1 MTESK
6 ALKEL
11 KKGSE
16 EALAWFIDRY
26 TPYVTTII
34 YHIIGD
40 SMDVTDIEEV
50 ASDVFLAFWQNSQK
64 VRPFA
69 AKGYLG
75 SIARNLAKNKLR
87 ECGYDLPL
95 EEQILIVDE
104 ITPEQALQRKE
115 LSKTVRRA
123 VMAMPEPEREIF
135 LRYYYYAQKTHRI
148 ADEMNLNP
156 STVRSKLR
164 RGRESLR
171 SSLLK
176 YIT

>member
-16 EALAWFIDRY
+16 EALSWFIDKY

-34 YHIIGD
+34 YNIIG
-40 SMDVTDIEEV
+40 SYMDTADIEEV

-64 VRPFA
+64 VRPLA

-75 SIARNLAKNKLR
+75 SIARNMAKNKLR
-87 ECGYDLPL
+87 ERGFDLPL
-95 EEQILIVDE
+95 EEQILMVDE
-104 ITPEQALQRKE
+104 ITPEHICQRRE
-115 LSKTVRRA
+115 LSVIVRRA
-123 VMAMPEPEREIF
+123 VMEMPEPDREIF
-135 LRYYYYAQKTHRI
+135 LRYYYYSQKTDWI
-148 ADEMNLNP
+148 ANEMNLNP

-164 RGRESLR
+164 RGREYLR
-171 SSLLK
+171 SSLIK
-176 YIT
+176 YII

>member
-16 EALAWFIDRY
+16 EALGWFIDRY

-34 YHIIGD
+34 YNVIGAY
-40 SMDVTDIEEV
+40 MDTADIEEV

-69 AKGYLG
+69 AKSYLG

-87 ECGYDLPL
+87 EMGNDLPL
-95 EEQILIVDE
+95 EEQILMVDE
-104 ITPEQALQRKE
+104 ITPEQNLERRE
-115 LSKTVRRA
+115 LSKSVRQA
-123 VMAMPEPEREIF
+123 VMEMPDPEREIF
-135 LRYYYYAQKTHRI
+135 LRYYYYYQKTDRI